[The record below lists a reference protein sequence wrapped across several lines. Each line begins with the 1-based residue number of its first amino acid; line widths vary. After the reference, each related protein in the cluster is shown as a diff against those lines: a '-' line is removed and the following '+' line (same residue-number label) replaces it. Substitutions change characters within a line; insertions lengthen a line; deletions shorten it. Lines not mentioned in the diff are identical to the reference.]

1 MAITS
6 RHGAPPSARAS
17 RPAPELHGDALPGP
31 EQVNRRH
38 TTLVRRL
45 SLAPLLATAVL
56 MSGCGMAPA
65 EPADDEPTVTAESS
79 ATESSETEEDV
90 AAAAAADEGAD
101 VSDTTAD
108 DHGSEDTVDAVPE
121 PTPEPEPEPEPQQID
136 APSFTGSGSD
146 VVMLDPLG
154 EAVFYAEVTH
164 DGTGN
169 VALWSVDGN
178 GQDIDLL
185 VNEIGSYSGQVAINF
200 SGEPSALRVEA
211 DGDWTIT
218 FHHLHE
224 APRWDGSDTYEAT
237 GDSLVIVDGVADG
250 LTPVTLT
257 HAGESNFAIWAWGE
271 SSPDLIVNEIG
282 RYDGTT
288 LLPDGSIVL
297 QVDADGPWTI
307 SVE

>member
-17 RPAPELHGDALPGP
+17 RPTPGLHGGVHSDPKQA
-31 EQVNRRH
+31 NRHR
-38 TTLVRRL
+38 TTLARRL

-65 EPADDEPTVTAESS
+65 APADDAPTVTAESS
-79 ATESSETEEDV
+79 ATEEAATEED
-90 AAAAAADEGAD
+90 AATATDEGAD

-108 DHGSEDTVDAVPE
+108 DDGSENTVDAVPE
-121 PTPEPEPEPEPQQID
+121 PAPEPEPEPEQID

-185 VNEIGSYSGQVAINF
+185 VNEIGNYSGQVAINF
-200 SGEPSALRVEA
+200 SEEPSALRVEA

-218 FHHLHE
+218 FHHLNE

-257 HAGESNFAIWAWGE
+257 HAGESNFAIWAWGK

-288 LLPDGSIVL
+288 LLPDGSLVL

>member
-1 MAITS
+1 MPITS

-17 RPAPELHGDALPGP
+17 RPTPELHGDALPGP
-31 EQVNRRH
+31 EQVKRRR

-45 SLAPLLATAVL
+45 SFAPLLATAVL
-56 MSGCGMAPA
+56 MSGCGMTPPA
-65 EPADDEPTVTAESS
+65 PADDEPTVAAEPS
-79 ATESSETEEDV
+79 ATEELATEE
-90 AAAAAADEGAD
+90 AAAAGEGTD
-101 VSDTTAD
+101 VSDTAAD
-108 DHGSEDTVDAVPE
+108 NDGSESTVDAVPE
-121 PTPEPEPEPEPQQID
+121 PAPEPEPEPEPEKID

-185 VNEIGSYSGQVAINF
+185 VNEIGNYSGQVAINF
-200 SGEPSALRVEA
+200 SEEPSALRVEA

-218 FHHLHE
+218 FHHLNE

-237 GDSLVIVDGVADG
+237 GNSLVIVDGVADG

-288 LLPDGSIVL
+288 LLPDGSLVL